1 MQRTVLNADALFRRA
16 ALCMRAQQYA
26 DAVYWLRR
34 YLAQPDCVWTDERC
48 EAMLALA
55 RCHLRTDNRAEAER
69 WLLRA
74 CAEAPD
80 RPEPWREA
88 AAFYEPILSPAAALC
103 RARAAALR

>member
-1 MQRTVLNADALFRRA
+1 MQSSGSADALFRRA
-16 ALCMRAQQYA
+16 KLCIRAAQYA

-34 YLAQPDCVWTDERC
+34 YLALPDCVWADERC

-55 RCHLRTDNRAEAER
+55 TCHMRTENRAEAER
-69 WLLRA
+69 WILRA

-80 RPEPWREA
+80 RSQAWREA
-88 AAFYEPILSPAAALC
+88 AAFYEPTLPQAAALC